1 MENQKDKKKKKVL
14 MPFGLRNKLMAAIS
28 MLLVSSIMLV
38 SSTYAWFT
46 LSTAPEVKGIST
58 SVGANG
64 NLEMA
69 LLSTDSFK
77 DLTKITSAVG
87 DSSQT
92 AGKTLATAN
101 LTWGNL
107 VNLKYEEAGKT
118 GNYYG
123 LDQIKLMP
131 ARLNVTDAA
140 KLTTDKL
147 LSTPKYGNDGRV
159 TELSN
164 DTFSSSQRDTQG
176 FVATTGAEAQTY
188 GVRAVGESS
197 TMTPQ
202 EKGLA
207 NAKSNYGLNLNAAK
221 NEVST
226 ALKDNMQNLANAMLG
241 YTGSTGYKIQE
252 EEKAAITA
260 LLDGIDKGLDKIDM
274 AYGDVLRAYAANQI
288 AEASKYET
296 ALKTVVVD
304 EIKEGETV
312 KTSAVTFENA
322 TYTQAIG
329 KLTDLGF
336 SVPTDANAFTTAVGK
351 LTTMREAVVA
361 ARAKTTGESPD
372 YKGAVQA
379 LVNPDGMTMMGLSM
393 KKPTTDD
400 EAADTVYKKDDHGNW
415 VVDKDK
421 LAGKAFGGALAN
433 GMELVMGEGSGL
445 FADIAKVTGNYS
457 ASNKINVAYGD
468 LTVTG
473 AAVVMKTNVA
483 QDTTVGTA
491 LQGIKAN
498 ESVSGNTRYITD
510 TYGYVIDL
518 AVRTNAA
525 NSKLQLAKDGVQ
537 RVYTDATNTETMG
550 GGSTMTFEAAK
561 VDGAAVLQ
569 DVQVQRLME
578 AIRVVFFNPDTGD
591 IYGYA
596 IPGDFTVEGGKTTGK
611 LVLQTATLENGKLS
625 FTPKAGTEAD
635 DLMDLQQNTATKL
648 SVLVYLDGDKVDNSM
663 VANAA
668 ESITGSLNLQF
679 KSSATLVPMQNSTLK
694 QGKTTTGTQP

>member
-14 MPFGLRNKLMAAIS
+14 MPFGLRNKLIAAIS
-28 MLLVSSIMLV
+28 MLLVSSIMMV

-69 LLSTDSFK
+69 LLNTDSFK

-176 FVATTGAEAQTY
+176 FVALTGDAQTY

-226 ALKDNMQNLANAMLG
+226 ALRENMQHLANAMLG
-241 YTGSTGYKIQE
+241 YTGSTGYEIKPG
-252 EEKAAITA
+252 EKAAITA

-274 AYGDVLRAYAANQI
+274 AYGDVLRACAANQI

-296 ALKTVVVD
+296 ALKTAVVQGT
-304 EIKEGETV
+304 EATPE
-312 KTSAVTFENA
+312 VTFENA
-322 TYTQAIG
+322 TYTQAKD
-329 KLTDLGF
+329 KLTQLGF
-336 SVPTDANAFTTAVGK
+336 SVPTNANAITTAADNLTAMRQAVTTARGK
-351 LTTMREAVVA
+351 VTEGEYEA
-361 ARAKTTGESPD
+361 
-372 YKGAVQA
+372 AVKS
-379 LVNPDGMTMMGLSM
+379 LVNPNGMTMMGLSM

-483 QDTTVGTA
+483 QNTAVGTA
-491 LQGIKAN
+491 LQGIQAN
-498 ESVSGNTRYITD
+498 AAVTGNTRYITD

-625 FTPKAGTEAD
+625 FTPKTGD

>member
-14 MPFGLRNKLMAAIS
+14 MPFGLRNKLIAAIS
-28 MLLVSSIMLV
+28 MLLVSSIMMV

-107 VNLKYEEAGKT
+107 VNLKYEEASKT

-226 ALKDNMQNLANAMLG
+226 ALKDNMQDLANAMLG
-241 YTGSTGYKIQE
+241 YTGKTNYEIKPE
-252 EEKAAITA
+252 EITAITN
-260 LLDGIDKGLDKIDM
+260 LLNGIDKGLDKIDM
-274 AYGDVLRAYAANQI
+274 AYGDVLRACAANQI

-296 ALKTVVVD
+296 ALKTAVVQGT
-304 EIKEGETV
+304 EATPE
-312 KTSAVTFENA
+312 VTFENA
-322 TYTQAIG
+322 TYTQAKD
-329 KLTDLGF
+329 KLTQLGF
-336 SVPTDANAFTTAVGK
+336 SVPTNANAITTAADNLTAMRQAVTTARGK
-351 LTTMREAVVA
+351 VTEGEYEA
-361 ARAKTTGESPD
+361 
-372 YKGAVQA
+372 AVKS
-379 LVNPDGMTMMGLSM
+379 LVNPNGMTMMGLSM

-483 QDTTVGTA
+483 QNTAVGTA
-491 LQGIKAN
+491 LQGIQAN
-498 ESVSGNTRYITD
+498 AAVTGNTRYITD

-625 FTPKAGTEAD
+625 FTPKVGTEAD

>member
-14 MPFGLRNKLMAAIS
+14 MPFGLRNKLIAAIS
-28 MLLVSSIMLV
+28 MLLVSSIMMV

-69 LLSTDSFK
+69 LLNTDSFK

-92 AGKTLATAN
+92 AGKTLAAAN

-197 TMTPQ
+197 TMSPQ

-241 YTGSTGYKIQE
+241 YTGKTDYVIKD
-252 EEKAAITA
+252 EEKTAITN
-260 LLDGIDKGLDKIDM
+260 LLNGIDKGLDQIDM
-274 AYGDVLRAYAANQI
+274 AYGDVLRAYAASQI
-288 AEASKYET
+288 VDAAAYEN
-296 ALKTVVVD
+296 ALKMTVV
-304 EIKEGETV
+304 EKTET
-312 KTSAVTFENA
+312 TPAVTFENA
-322 TYTQAIG
+322 TYTQAKD

-336 SVPTDANAFTTAVGK
+336 NVPADANTFNTAVGN
-351 LTTMREAVVA
+351 LTAMREAVVA

-393 KKPTTDD
+393 KKPADD
-400 EAADTVYKKDDHGNW
+400 ASPEDIAKTVYKKEGGNW

-433 GMELVMGEGSGL
+433 GMELVMGEDSGL

-468 LTVTG
+468 LSVNG
-473 AAVVMKTNVA
+473 AAVVMKTNVTQNTA
-483 QDTTVGTA
+483 VGTA
-491 LQGIKAN
+491 LSGISAATAT
-498 ESVSGNTRYITD
+498 GNTRYITD

-561 VDGAAVLQ
+561 IDGAAVLQ

-625 FTPKAGTEAD
+625 FTPKTGD
-635 DLMDLQQNTATKL
+635 DLMDLQQNTATKI
-648 SVLVYLDGDKVDNSM
+648 SVLVYLDGDTVDNSM

-694 QGKTTTGTQP
+694 QGKTA

>member
-69 LLSTDSFK
+69 LLNTDNFK

-87 DSSQT
+87 DSSDT
-92 AGKTLATAN
+92 TGKTLATAN

-107 VNLKYEEAGKT
+107 VNLNYVEAGKT

-123 LDQIKLMP
+123 LDKIQLMP
-131 ARLNVTDAA
+131 ARLNVTGAA

-159 TELSN
+159 TELSS
-164 DTFSSSQRDTQG
+164 DTFSSSQLDTQG
-176 FVATTGAEAQTY
+176 FVALTGDAQTY

-197 TMTPQ
+197 TMSPQ

-241 YTGSTGYKIQE
+241 YTGTANYEIKPE
-252 EEKAAITA
+252 EITAITA
-260 LLDGIDKGLDKIDM
+260 LLNGIDKGLDKIDM

-288 AEASKYET
+288 AEAGKYET
-296 ALKTVVVD
+296 ALKMVVVPEVKD
-304 EIKEGETV
+304 GEAVT
-312 KTSAVTFENA
+312 TAAVTFENA
-322 TYTQAIG
+322 TYTQAQA
-329 KLTDLGF
+329 KLDELGF
-336 SVPTDANAFTTAVGK
+336 TVPTGTNAFTTAVGN
-351 LTTMREAVVA
+351 LTTMRQAVTTARGKVTAEEYEA
-361 ARAKTTGESPD
+361 
-372 YKGAVQA
+372 AVKS

-393 KKPTTDD
+393 KKPTG
-400 EAADTVYKKDDHGNW
+400 EENGENTVYKKDDHGNW

-445 FADIAKVTGNYS
+445 FAEIAKVTGNYS

-483 QDTTVGTA
+483 QDTAVGTA
-491 LQGIKAN
+491 LQGIPAN
-498 ESVSGNTRYITD
+498 NTVTGNTRYITD

-550 GGSTMTFEAAK
+550 GGSTMTFESVTDNGK
-561 VDGAAVLQ
+561 AVLQ

-635 DLMDLQQNTATKL
+635 DLMDLQQNTATKI
-648 SVLVYLDGDKVDNSM
+648 SVLVYLDGDTVDNSM

-668 ESITGSLNLQF
+668 SSITGSLNLQF
-679 KSSATLVPMQNSTLK
+679 KSSATLIPMENSTLK

>member
-69 LLSTDSFK
+69 LLNTDSFK

-92 AGKTLATAN
+92 VGKTLATAN

-107 VNLKYEEAGKT
+107 VNLNYKETGKT
-118 GNYYG
+118 ENYYG
-123 LDQIKLMP
+123 LDKIKLMP
-131 ARLNVTDAA
+131 ARLNVTNAA

-159 TELSN
+159 TELSS

-207 NAKSNYGLNLNAAK
+207 NAQSNYGLNLNAAK

-226 ALKDNMQNLANAMLG
+226 ALKENMQHLANAMLG
-241 YTGSTGYKIQE
+241 YTGTADYGIKSE
-252 EEKAAITA
+252 EITAITN
-260 LLDGIDKGLDKIDM
+260 LLNGIDKGLDKIDM

-288 AEASKYET
+288 ADATVYEK
-296 ALKTVVVD
+296 ALKKKVVPAVKD
-304 EIKEGETV
+304 GEAVT
-312 KTSAVTFENA
+312 TPAVTFENA

-336 SVPTDANAFTTAVGK
+336 NVPENADFTAAVNN
-351 LTTMREAVVA
+351 LTTMRNAVAA
-361 ARAKTTGESPD
+361 ARAKTTAAKPD

-393 KKPTTDD
+393 KKPTGD
-400 EAADTVYKKDDHGNW
+400 ESGENTVYKKVDGNW

-468 LTVTG
+468 LTVNG
-473 AAVVMKTNVA
+473 AAVVMKTNVTQNTA
-483 QDTTVGTA
+483 VGTA
-491 LQGIKAN
+491 LQGIQAN
-498 ESVSGNTRYITD
+498 AAVTGNTRYITD

-550 GGSTMTFEAAK
+550 GGSTMTFEAVK
-561 VDGAAVLQ
+561 DNGNAVLQ

-611 LVLQTATLENGKLS
+611 LVLQTATLTDGKLT
-625 FTPKAGTEAD
+625 FTPKTGD
-635 DLMDLQQNTATKL
+635 DLMDLQQNTATKI

-668 ESITGSLNLQF
+668 KSITGSLNLQF
-679 KSSATLVPMQNSTLK
+679 KSSATLVPMENSTLK
-694 QGKTTTGTQP
+694 QGKTNP